1 MLNEVQYDN
10 NGIERDKIA
19 NEIGSDLKRRKRKR
33 KKRGKTWRGRRKR
46 TVTKDGKRWNP
57 EFPSLSL
64 SLSLWDSKSNK
75 ANISYISYL
84 FLSLF
89 CIFPSLYLSH
99 HQTPNISLW
108 VKYTSIFII
117 LDILTCNK
125 INVFWKKNIFKCLNY
140 NKILIKIYNK

>member
-1 MLNEVQYDN
+1 MIITESKETRLQMRSDRIWNE
-10 NGIERDKIA
+10 GREK
-19 NEIGSDLKRRKRKR
+19 
-33 KKRGKTWRGRRKR
+33 GRREEKPEEVEGRGPSRR
-46 TVTKDGKRWNP
+46 TGRGGIQS
-57 EFPSLSL
+57 FPLSL
-64 SLSLWDSKSNK
+64 SHSLSET
-75 ANISYISYL
+75 ANPIKPIFPIFPTL